1 MTYEQIKF
9 TIEQIRKFENQKKE
23 TNQEKMYALVH
34 RCRCYYTDMNFG
46 RLSLCTLYFNTDTN
60 TQEDYVK
67 DCNAMIFALQGLL
80 DKDKNYPTI
89 KRIIKDIDLYKK
101 SKSNKAIV
109 KSIKQLYFS
118 YSDRIKFG
126 KVVEKTI
133 NDMNEL
139 FTINNGADKTMLEGM
154 LNQLENYAVDLCN
167 GKGTKTQSAK
177 AEKLVLNVNNSNTN
191 TNNVSQTTEIN
202 IEVEFENAIKQ
213 VEDACLPDAQEKEVL
228 AKIQELKEIIDSKAS
243 RRTRWEKVKG
253 FFKWV
258 AEQGIQVA
266 SIIVPLLTN
275 TVK

>member
-1 MTYEQIKF
+1 MKTAVIYARYSCDKQTEQ
-9 TIEQIRKFENQKKE
+9 
-23 TNQEKMYALVH
+23 
-34 RCRCYYTDMNFG
+34 
-46 RLSLCTLYFNTDTN
+46 S
-60 TQEDYVK
+60 
-67 DCNAMIFALQGLL
+67 
-80 DKDKNYPTI
+80 
-89 KRIIKDIDLYKK
+89 
-101 SKSNKAIV
+101 
-109 KSIKQLYFS
+109 
-118 YSDRIKFG
+118 RIKFG

-133 NDMNEL
+133 NDMNEP